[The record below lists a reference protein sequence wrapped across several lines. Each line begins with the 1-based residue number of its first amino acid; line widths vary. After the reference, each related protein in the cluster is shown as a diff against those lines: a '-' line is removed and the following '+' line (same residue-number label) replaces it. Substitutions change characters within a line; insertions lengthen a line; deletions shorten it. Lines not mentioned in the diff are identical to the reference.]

1 MKLRLILAV
10 QFSVILFCISLF
22 NQALAQTSCPNSLV
36 LKNEDVPLSLIDNWS
51 DLRSEGIANGNYNRS
66 NFLEARKLTLDE
78 LRELF
83 SANLTGPKG
92 DELYAQAASFF
103 DCHLAN
109 DPLLAD
115 GATATSKLAEGGAS
129 AAQGASVGNDGGSL
143 NRETDSSRMR
153 KVHNPAADAKGCVKM
168 IQTSSSTTVRIS
180 GNFSFTNEC
189 NSAVEIFW
197 CFPKPDGRCGSG
209 GTWTVSA
216 GRGWPVMDNE
226 ASIRW
231 GACRGRDG
239 GGWNRGAEGATY
251 TCHLLTW

>member
-1 MKLRLILAV
+1 MKLRLRFVVHLAIV
-10 QFSVILFCISLF
+10 LIGLSLYG
-22 NQALAQTSCPNSLV
+22 QAHAQTTCPDV
-36 LKNEDVPLSLIDNWS
+36 FFQGEDLTWSELSTAAKEDN
-51 DLRSEGIANGNYNRS
+51 NYNRNYIL
-66 NFLEARKLTLDE
+66 NFRDDLLKGPENDPDPDVKAKARRF
-78 LRELF
+78 REV
-83 SANLTGPKG
+83 
-92 DELYAQAASFF
+92 F

-129 AAQGASVGNDGGSL
+129 AAASTVATPVVGASGTGNDGGSL

-180 GNFSFTNEC
+180 GNFSFNNEC

-239 GGWNRGAEGATY
+239 GGWNKGAEGATY